1 MHERMCVHPFLSWLF
16 TDIIIF
22 WFMAEYQLTSLFHS
36 VDSKKFKQKKSSWYE
51 HMERDLS
58 HTKKENGG
66 KKHKDGERA

>member
-1 MHERMCVHPFLSWLF
+1 
-16 TDIIIF
+16 
-22 WFMAEYQLTSLFHS
+22 MAEYQLTSLFHS